1 MLKSRDAKPEGG
13 TGRFW
18 QVSFLYAKIYKRT
31 GRDKFSVS
39 VYRKKQDEEC
49 VKQNGNFYNM
59 NVHVS
64 KLVEMKMME
73 ETIRSMKS
81 SMGIETQVIEK

>member
-1 MLKSRDAKPEGG
+1 M
-13 TGRFW
+13 
-18 QVSFLYAKIYKRT
+18 SFLYAKYKRT
-31 GRDKFSVS
+31 GRNKFSVS
-39 VYRKKQDEEC
+39 VYRKC
-49 VKQNGNFYNM
+49 VKQNGDFYNM